1 MTHSQGQQNGP
12 AAGQAKEHA
21 TGRRKLAGHVAAFA
35 FAVLIAGSFSIG
47 DLAAAEIGPM
57 AINAARF
64 ALAVAVMAA
73 AYAVTARQLPPLPKA
88 SWRFLLIGG
97 LLAVYFILMFVA
109 LGISGPVSTGAVFNL
124 IPLMSAGFGVALL
137 GQRVPPLVLASL
149 LIAGAGAAWVVFG
162 GSLANLMAF
171 RIGQGE
177 AIFMIGCAAYA
188 AHAPL
193 VRRLNRGEPVLLFTL
208 HTLVAATL
216 LIMVAAIPE
225 MLATQWLSL
234 PAIVWWAIAY
244 LAIFTTAGTF
254 FLIQFAS
261 MRLPASKV
269 LSYGYLTPSIIILI
283 EGMIGHGWA
292 SLSVMAGAMVT
303 AVALAVM
310 AFAPDG

>member
-1 MTHSQGQQNGP
+1 MRPSSGDL
-12 AAGQAKEHA
+12 A
-21 TGRRKLAGHVAAFA
+21 TGRSKLLGHLAALA

-64 ALAVAVMAA
+64 ALAVAVMAV
-73 AYAVTARQLPPLPKA
+73 AYAVTARRLPPSPTA
-88 SWRFLLIGG
+88 SWRFLLIGS
-97 LLAVYFILMFVA
+97 LLAIYFILMFVA
-109 LGISGPVSTGAVFNL
+109 LRLSGPVSTGAVFNL
-124 IPLMSAGFGVALL
+124 IPLMSAGFGVVFL
-137 GQRVPPLVLASL
+137 GQRIPPLVLVSL
-149 LIAGAGAAWVVFG
+149 LIAGAGALWVVFDG
-162 GSLANLMAF
+162 NVGNLLAF
-171 RIGQGE
+171 RIGRGE

-208 HTLVAATL
+208 YTLAAATL
-216 LIMVAAIPE
+216 IILVAAIPE
-225 MLATQWLSL
+225 ILATQWLSL

-283 EGMIGHGWA
+283 EGLIGHGWP
-292 SLSVMAGAMVT
+292 SLPVMAGALVT
-303 AVALAVM
+303 AGALAVM
-310 AFAPDG
+310 ALAPDR